1 MGNTENEKRAFSNPP
16 APSLKEGTDKKKNPP
31 VSNSYT
37 KLRYLLIVENVMIAL
52 AFSLF
57 SVVYFNFV
65 HLGYVFNLFILFLLL
80 LGVGLFISGLVIFSK
95 IVKILSRKDLPVYQN
110 FLDDENVDP
119 ETGLY
124 YYDVFA
130 AEVSD
135 AMSISLINCYL
146 ASFQLEG
153 FEHLRHFVGFQKATD
168 TMAEIG
174 EVFRENGAQMMG
186 HRVICG
192 SRSSHEF
199 MLFISECD
207 DEKEVRDLQ

>member
-57 SVVYFNFV
+57 IVVYFNFV

-110 FLDDENVDP
+110 FLDDENVVLDLDGLKVDLDVDSLALRLYP
-119 ETGLY
+119 EVQVN
-124 YYDVFA
+124 VFKRSKSGTM
-130 AEVSD
+130 SD
-135 AMSISLINCYL
+135 LNKSI
-146 ASFQLEG
+146 
-153 FEHLRHFVGFQKATD
+153 
-168 TMAEIG
+168 
-174 EVFRENGAQMMG
+174 FRIF
-186 HRVICG
+186 ICV
-192 SRSSHEF
+192 
-199 MLFISECD
+199 LD
-207 DEKEVRDLQ
+207 